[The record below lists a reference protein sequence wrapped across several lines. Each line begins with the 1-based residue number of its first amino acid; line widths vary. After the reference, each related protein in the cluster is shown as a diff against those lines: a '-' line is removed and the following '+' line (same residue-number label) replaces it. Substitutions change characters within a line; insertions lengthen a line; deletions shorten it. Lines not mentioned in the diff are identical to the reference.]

1 MELRLSMPTA
11 QSSKKGR
18 LLRSTRRFFPSG
30 SCNHRYYF
38 RLRLNDQ
45 SVRFITVNLF
55 RRGDNV
61 YCLHVAW
68 GALNLQ
74 DLKMSDH
81 KKTMTG
87 NCNTWKM
94 MDQIAALE
102 FARPGK

>member
-1 MELRLSMPTA
+1 MSYLEAEFLKLKEAHM
-11 QSSKKGR
+11 
-18 LLRSTRRFFPSG
+18 
-30 SCNHRYYF
+30 
-38 RLRLNDQ
+38 
-45 SVRFITVNLF
+45 
-55 RRGDNV
+55 
-61 YCLHVAW
+61 

>member
-1 MELRLSMPTA
+1 MIWLNP
-11 QSSKKGR
+11 QGR
-18 LLRSTRRFFPSG
+18 LLI
-30 SCNHRYYF
+30 
-38 RLRLNDQ
+38 LI
-45 SVRFITVNLF
+45 V
-55 RRGDNV
+55 
-61 YCLHVAW
+61 
-68 GALNLQ
+68 GALKLQ